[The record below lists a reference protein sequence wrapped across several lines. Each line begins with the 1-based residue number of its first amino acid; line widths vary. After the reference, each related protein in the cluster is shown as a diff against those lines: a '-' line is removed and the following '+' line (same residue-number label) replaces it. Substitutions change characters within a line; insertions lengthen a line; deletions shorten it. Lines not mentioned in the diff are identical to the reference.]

1 MTKASVW
8 FTMLCALTAFA
19 QGPDSPHAGGEDPHL
34 PQPES
39 KADALSGGPQFTTQ
53 DSEQVKER
61 HFTTPGIP
69 SAVLKYTT
77 YKTGY
82 FSIRFGLV
90 AIADYDAFSQDDDS
104 IKQVG
109 KQRDQ
114 WDDRSL
120 RFMLSGDIGPSES
133 YKMHY
138 FASYSF
144 NGFDAPQNKQ
154 KTWNFSDL
162 NLTLPA
168 GILGA
173 ITIGKGKEPFVYEIV
188 GDATFLP
195 SQERVLNPFFTSR
208 NVGVS
213 MNNHAFHK
221 RMMFTTGWFNDWWVH
236 GQKFDG
242 SSNHFASRIT
252 GLVSTNQ
259 DGSRYLHLGVSG
271 RYAGAANGAVQLKG
285 KPESNVTADYVDT
298 GKIAA
303 TNQKELALEGLW
315 THDGYSILTEYVR
328 SWVNANQIANP
339 SFYGFYVTTGWFIT
353 GEHRPYD
360 RNVGYAR
367 RPIPQHHLGAVELT
381 ARYSRLDLDNKSVH
395 GGLMDRG
402 TLTLNW
408 YLNRFWK
415 LGVDGGII
423 NLNRSSLNGL
433 TTAFQA
439 RLQFLY

>member
-1 MTKASVW
+1 MTKRAVW
-8 FTMLCALTAFA
+8 LTLLCALTASG
-19 QGPDSPHAGGEDPHL
+19 QGPDSSNTGAQDPHL

-61 HFTTPGIP
+61 HFTTPGVP
-69 SAVLKYTT
+69 RAVLKYTS
-77 YKTGY
+77 YKWEY
-82 FSIRFGLV
+82 FSIRFGFV
-90 AIADYDAFSQDDDS
+90 AVVDYDAFGQDKDS

-120 RFMLSGDIGPSES
+120 RFMLSGDIGPES

-138 FASYSF
+138 FGSYSF
-144 NGFDAPQNKQ
+144 NGFDAPENKI
-154 KTWNFSDL
+154 KTWNFADL
-162 NLTLPA
+162 TLTLPA
-168 GILGA
+168 GKLGA
-173 ITIGKGKEPFVYEIV
+173 FTVGKTKEPFVYEIV

-195 SQERVLNPFFTSR
+195 TQERALNPFFTSR
-208 NVGVS
+208 NVGIS
-213 MNNHAFHK
+213 LSNHAFNK
-221 RMMFTTGWFNDWWVH
+221 RMMFSTGWFNDWWVT

-242 SSNHFASRIT
+242 SSQHFASRVT
-252 GLVSTNQ
+252 GLISTSRE
-259 DGSRYLHLGVSG
+259 GSRYLHVGVSG
-271 RYAGAANGAVQLKG
+271 RYAGASHGTIELKG
-285 KPESNVTADYVDT
+285 KPESNVTSDYVDT

-303 TNQKELALEGLW
+303 SNQKELALEGLW

-339 SFYGFYVTTGWFIT
+339 SFYGFYITGGWFIT

-360 RNVGYAR
+360 RNVGFAR
-367 RPIPQHHLGAVELT
+367 RAIPEHHLGAVELT
-381 ARYSRLDLDNKSVH
+381 ARYSRLDLDSKSVH
-395 GGLMDRG
+395 GGLSDKG

-415 LGVDGGII
+415 LGVDGGIV
-423 NLNRSSLNGL
+423 NLNRASLNGV
-433 TTAFQA
+433 TSIVQT
-439 RLQFLY
+439 RLQFIY